1 MLQYSRHNIGS
12 DGSFSPDSSHNSF
25 ESTSP
30 PSNIANDT
38 VEVKQT
44 SFKLVFTKRFDNQ
57 YQVKNII
64 QHLSDP
70 QLEHETALIKL
81 NDCTKEQ
88 DCDSNILTR
97 PKRIAKKRF
106 TPEIF
111 QTCFATVTDLNDKD
125 FQAPCSKRRRPTI
138 GPTISNSISNSSS
151 NSKPRTRPKVIK
163 AIKKKP
169 KVIEVK
175 PKTPILIYQDENAL
189 NCELIYKSET
199 QQPMSFES
207 KVAVFDGYKVK
218 SHVVLNSSTLNICLC
233 EAGTNVIRSKGSFH
247 SHLYFS
253 NSTPCIYCFDCKL
266 FLSVNEFNKHIHIG
280 LDDID
285 DPFDNDELNAKKK
298 LLQTH
303 KYSIFPYKPD
313 ENGHLAQLDPNEL
326 SIWEL
331 FGKKFILFKNM
342 DKTKNPIVTQKSHP
356 IKSDTP
362 VMPKLPKT
370 SHSLVSV
377 LSDDEIDNDCSL
389 EKETTPEQFPE
400 NLPEKVF
407 VFNELKN
414 LKDDLILSEEE

>member
-44 SFKLVFTKRFDNQ
+44 SFKLVFTKRLDNQ

-169 KVIEVK
+169 K
-175 PKTPILIYQDENAL
+175 
-189 NCELIYKSET
+189 
-199 QQPMSFES
+199 
-207 KVAVFDGYKVK
+207 
-218 SHVVLNSSTLNICLC
+218 
-233 EAGTNVIRSKGSFH
+233 
-247 SHLYFS
+247 
-253 NSTPCIYCFDCKL
+253 
-266 FLSVNEFNKHIHIG
+266 
-280 LDDID
+280 
-285 DPFDNDELNAKKK
+285 
-298 LLQTH
+298 
-303 KYSIFPYKPD
+303 
-313 ENGHLAQLDPNEL
+313 
-326 SIWEL
+326 
-331 FGKKFILFKNM
+331 
-342 DKTKNPIVTQKSHP
+342 
-356 IKSDTP
+356 
-362 VMPKLPKT
+362 
-370 SHSLVSV
+370 
-377 LSDDEIDNDCSL
+377 
-389 EKETTPEQFPE
+389 
-400 NLPEKVF
+400 
-407 VFNELKN
+407 
-414 LKDDLILSEEE
+414 